1 MTGARERESGR
12 VCTPGRAAPIRVLVV
27 DDHPVV
33 TSGVTL
39 LLRSEPGI
47 ELVGSARTGREAV
60 EATGELEPDVIL
72 LDLRLPDMLATE
84 VIGRLRAV
92 RPPVKIILFT
102 AYADHAALPTALE
115 AGVAGC
121 LLKDVS
127 TSDLAAAIRQAD
139 AGHAVMDARI
149 DPVTAGTVRAEPY
162 RAGLTRREYE
172 VLRLVA
178 AGHTNPEIAEV
189 LGLTRNTVKTY
200 LQSAM
205 SKLGARNR
213 VEAIAKASE
222 ARLL

>member
-1 MTGARERESGR
+1 MSEAVSGQ
-12 VCTPGRAAPIRVLVV
+12 APAPAGEVRVLVV

-33 TSGVTL
+33 TYGVTL

-47 ELVGSARTGREAV
+47 VLVGSARTGREA
-60 EATGELEPDVIL
+60 LEVVDTLRPDVVL

-84 VIGRLRAV
+84 VVRRMRGAV
-92 RPPVKIILFT
+92 PDVRVILFT
-102 AYADHAALPTALE
+102 AYADHAALPEAL
-115 AGVAGC
+115 ASGVSGC
-121 LLKDVS
+121 LLKDV
-127 TSDLAAAIRQAD
+127 TTADLAAAIHRAHQGLTVTD
-139 AGHAVMDARI
+139 PRIEGSAGGRLREAL
-149 DPVTAGTVRAEPY
+149 Y

-178 AGHTNPEIAEV
+178 AGNTNPEIAEE
-189 LGLTRNTVKTY
+189 LGLARNTVKTY

-205 SKLGARNR
+205 GKLGARNR

>member
-1 MTGARERESGR
+1 MNEL
-12 VCTPGRAAPIRVLVV
+12 IKVLVV

-33 TSGVTL
+33 TQGVSL
-39 LLRSEPGI
+39 LLRSQPNVVV
-47 ELVGSARTGREAV
+47 VGSARTGHEAI
-60 EATGELEPDVIL
+60 EAAAELDPDVVL

-84 VIGRLRAV
+84 VIRKFRVV
-92 RPPVKIILFT
+92 RPTARVLLFT
-102 AYADHAALPTALE
+102 AYADHAALPAALE
-115 AGVAGC
+115 EGVVGC
-121 LLKDVS
+121 LLKDASTTDLASAIQQAYRGLTVMDPRVDAS
-127 TSDLAAAIRQAD
+127 TSGGLQD
-139 AGHAVMDARI
+139 ALCRV
-149 DPVTAGTVRAEPY
+149 
-162 RAGLTRREYE
+162 GLTRREYQ

-178 AGHTNPEIAEV
+178 AGHTNPEVADE

>member
-1 MTGARERESGR
+1 MTATR
-12 VCTPGRAAPIRVLVV
+12 TTPIRVLVV

-47 ELVGSARTGREAV
+47 TLVGSARTGREAV
-60 EATGELEPDVIL
+60 SVAQELRPDVIL

-84 VIGRLRAV
+84 VVGRLRGVVPGA
-92 RPPVKIILFT
+92 KIILFT
-102 AYADHAALPTALE
+102 AYADHAALPAALD

-127 TSDLAAAIRQAD
+127 TTDLAASIRQAD
-139 AGHAVMDARI
+139 AGLTVL
-149 DPVTAGTVRAEPY
+149 DPRLEGVTAGRLRAELY

-178 AGHTNPEIAEV
+178 AGHTNPEIAEK

-200 LQSAM
+200 LQNTM
-205 SKLGARNR
+205 TKLGARNR

>member
-1 MTGARERESGR
+1 
-12 VCTPGRAAPIRVLVV
+12 VNTPIGTKPVRVLVV

-33 TSGVTL
+33 THGVTL
-39 LLRSEPGI
+39 LLKAVGDI
-47 ELVGSARTGREAV
+47 ELIGSARNGREAIEQV
-60 EATGELEPDVIL
+60 EQLRPDVVL

-84 VIGRLRAV
+84 VIRRLRST
-92 RPPVKIILFT
+92 RPQARVLLFT
-102 AYADHAALPTALE
+102 AYADHAALPAALE
-115 AGVAGC
+115 EGVAGC

-127 TSDLAAAIRQAD
+127 TTDLASAIRRAHS
-139 AGHAVMDARI
+139 GLTVMDHRLEG
-149 DPVTAGTVRAEPY
+149 AGPSSGRLREALH

-172 VLRLVA
+172 VLRFVA
-178 AGHTNPEIAEV
+178 VGQTNPEIAEE

-222 ARLL
+222 AQLL

>member
-1 MTGARERESGR
+1 LGADAVTGN
-12 VCTPGRAAPIRVLVV
+12 PPIRVLVV

-39 LLRSEPGI
+39 LLRNDPHI
-47 ELVGSARTGREAV
+47 EVVGSARTGREAV
-60 EATGELEPDVIL
+60 DAAVAQQPDVVL

-92 RPPVKIILFT
+92 RPDVKIVLFT
-102 AYADHAALPTALE
+102 AYADHAALPAALD

-121 LLKDVS
+121 LLKDVA
-127 TSDLAAAIRQAD
+127 TTDLASAIRQAQ
-139 AGHAVMDARI
+139 AGMTVLDPRI
-149 DPVTAGTVRAEPY
+149 DGVAGARLRDALY

-178 AGHTNPEIAEV
+178 AGHTNPEIAEE
-189 LGLTRNTVKTY
+189 LGLARNTVKTY
-200 LQSAM
+200 LQTTM
-205 SKLGARNR
+205 NKLGARNR

>member
-1 MTGARERESGR
+1 MTGAA
-12 VCTPGRAAPIRVLVV
+12 VAPVRVLVV

-33 TSGVTL
+33 THGVTL
-39 LLRSEPGI
+39 LLKSVPDI
-47 ELVGSARTGREAV
+47 ELVGSARNGRDGLDSAER
-60 EATGELEPDVIL
+60 LRPDVIL

-84 VIGRLRAV
+84 VIRRLRSV
-92 RPPVKIILFT
+92 RPESRVLLFT
-102 AYADHAALPTALE
+102 AYADHAALPAALDE
-115 AGVAGC
+115 GVAGC

-127 TSDLAAAIRQAD
+127 TTDLASAIRRAH
-139 AGHAVMDARI
+139 AGLTVMDHRLEGSTSGPRRDAL
-149 DPVTAGTVRAEPY
+149 Y

-178 AGHTNPEIAEV
+178 AGQTNPEIADE

-200 LQSAM
+200 LQSTM

-222 ARLL
+222 AQLL

>member
-1 MTGARERESGR
+1 MSP
-12 VCTPGRAAPIRVLVV
+12 VRVLVV

-33 TSGVTL
+33 THGVSL
-39 LLRSEPGI
+39 LLRADPDI
-47 ELVGSARTGREAV
+47 ELVGSARTGREALDT
-60 EATGELEPDVIL
+60 AAGLEPDVVL

-84 VIGRLRAV
+84 VTRRLKSVVPGAR
-92 RPPVKIILFT
+92 ILLFT
-102 AYADHAALPTALE
+102 AYADHAALPDALA
-115 AGVAGC
+115 AGAAGC
-121 LLKDVS
+121 LLKDAS
-127 TSDLAAAIRQAD
+127 TTDLAAAIHQAHD
-139 AGHAVMDARI
+139 GLTVMDPRLGGG
-149 DPVTAGTVRAEPY
+149 TAGSLRDALF

-178 AGHTNPEIAEV
+178 VGHTNPEIADE

-213 VEAIAKASE
+213 VEAFAKASE

>member
-1 MTGARERESGR
+1 MTTDA
-12 VCTPGRAAPIRVLVV
+12 IRVLVV

-33 TSGVTL
+33 THGVTL
-39 LLRSEPGI
+39 LLRGDPEI
-47 ELVGSARTGREAV
+47 TLVGSARTGREAL
-60 EATGELEPDVIL
+60 ELTERLDPQVIL

-84 VIGRLRAV
+84 VIRRLRSSRPGV
-92 RPPVKIILFT
+92 RVLLFT
-102 AYADHAALPTALE
+102 AYPDHAALPDALE

-127 TSDLAAAIRQAD
+127 NTDLATAVRQAHS
-139 AGHAVMDARI
+139 GLSVMDPRIEGPARGRLRE
-149 DPVTAGTVRAEPY
+149 ALY

-178 AGHTNPEIAEV
+178 AGMTNPEIADE